1 MKSIYITFLFL
12 FFPFWTNAQT
22 TISVGARV
30 GVNIANQK
38 VEINGVPTRQQPK
51 NIQVLDVALPIA
63 INFSEKFSIQPEF
76 HFTQKG
82 QLAEFTDP
90 RFQDLV
96 SIQDR
101 YNYFE
106 IPLLAKLRFESRGG
120 IIYVLGGPFVSY
132 GLGGTEFIS
141 IGELSEENEIDFE
154 DKLGFGIE
162 REYDRLDFGFSAGIG
177 LEYLLNSGSVV
188 FDVRYSRALDFVFE
202 ETVINDMETL
212 TTQNF
217 GITVSIGYMHDFGK
231 KRKSKRKEIN
241 KDYEILK

>member
-12 FFPFWTNAQT
+12 FFTFWTNAQT
-22 TISVGARV
+22 TISVGTRI
-30 GVNIANQK
+30 GVNLANQK
-38 VEINGVPTRQQPK
+38 VEINGVPISQQPK

-63 INFSEKFSIQPEF
+63 INFSEKFSLQPEF

-82 QLAEFTDP
+82 ELAEFFDAS
-90 RFQDLV
+90 FQDLV
-96 SIQDR
+96 SVECR

-106 IPLLAKLRFESRGG
+106 IPLLAKMRFESGGG

-132 GLGGTEFIS
+132 GLGGTEFIT
-141 IGELSEENEIDFE
+141 IGDESEENKIDFE

-162 REYDRLDFGFSAGIG
+162 RKYDRLDFGFSAGMG

-188 FDVRYSRALDFVFE
+188 FDIRYSRALDFVFE
-202 ETVINDMETL
+202 ETMIVNNEVL

-217 GITVSIGYMHDFGK
+217 GVTVSIGYMHDFGK
-231 KRKSKRKEIN
+231 KKKSKK
-241 KDYEILK
+241 KAMDDGYEILK

>member
-12 FFPFWTNAQT
+12 LFSFCANAQ

-38 VEINGVPTRQQPK
+38 VEINGLPIRQQPK
-51 NIQVLDVALPIA
+51 NIQVLDVAIPIA
-63 INFSEKFSIQPEF
+63 INFSEKFAIQPEF

-82 QLAEFTDP
+82 ELAEFLDAS
-90 RFQDLV
+90 FQDLV
-96 SIQDR
+96 SIECR

-106 IPLLAKLRFESRGG
+106 IPLLAKIRFESRGG
-120 IIYVLGGPFVSY
+120 VIYVLGGPFVSY
-132 GLGGTEFIS
+132 GLGGTEFIT
-141 IGELSEENEIDFE
+141 IGDQSEENEIDFE

-162 REYDRLDFGFSAGIG
+162 RKYDRVDFGFTGGVG

-188 FDVRYSRALDFVFE
+188 FDVRYSRALDNVFE
-202 ETVINDMETL
+202 ETMINEMQTL

-217 GITVSIGYMHDFGK
+217 GIAVSIGYMHDFGK
-231 KRKSKRKEIN
+231 KKKKKRKDIDD
-241 KDYEILK
+241 DYGY